1 MNFNL
6 SCDFLSHS
14 FDMSHDLL
22 KNFFLVVE
30 MGLRTCIS
38 EVMCFVSTVVSGVL
52 CALVLMFPVVS
63 DVLMRIMSLS
73 DTSDGW
79 RDSVVLSEW
88 IVTSLFSLC
97 SESETAA
104 C

>member
-14 FDMSHDLL
+14 FDLSHDLL
-22 KNFFLVVE
+22 KHCFLLVE
-30 MGLRTCIS
+30 MGLRTCVS

-63 DVLMRIMSLS
+63 DVLMRMMSLS
-73 DTSDGW
+73 EVMGGETL
-79 RDSVVLSEW
+79 LS
-88 IVTSLFSLC
+88 SQSRSSHLFFLSALR
-97 SESETAA
+97 ARQQHVN
-104 C
+104 